1 MANPVLLTF
10 SKGLV
15 RSLLLKRTTRIVKMA
30 RIAFC
35 RKAGITATVS
45 LIVRCAVVGL
55 VVLGAAAYPLR
66 AAQDLSQI
74 CDQAAAYASR
84 ETGVP
89 LSVLQ
94 AISLNETG
102 RKRGGAMRPWPWTVN
117 MEGKGVWFDTEDEA
131 RAFVYRNYKRG
142 ARSFD
147 VGCFQINYKW
157 HGQAFAS
164 IEEMFQPQP
173 NALYAAKFLLKLY
186 NEKGDWGSAAGAYHS
201 RTPKY
206 AEKYEARFNRFR
218 SGLMGNDA
226 PQAQVQLVYAESQQ
240 PVPSVARI
248 NNYPLLQG
256 GGTVPT
262 LGSLVPLGN
271 AQPGTRLISVANSD
285 G

>member
-1 MANPVLLTF
+1 
-10 SKGLV
+10 
-15 RSLLLKRTTRIVKMA
+15 MA

-35 RKAGITATVS
+35 RKAEITAFVS
-45 LIVRCAVVGL
+45 LITRCAVVGL
-55 VVLGAAAYPLR
+55 VVLGAATYPLR

-256 GGTVPT
+256 GGTVPV

-271 AQPGTRLISVANSD
+271 VQPGVRLISVANSD

>member
-1 MANPVLLTF
+1 
-10 SKGLV
+10 
-15 RSLLLKRTTRIVKMA
+15 MA
-30 RIAFC
+30 RIAFN
-35 RKAGITATVS
+35 RKIGIRAGVS
-45 LIVRCAVVGL
+45 LIARCAALSLAEL
-55 VVLGAAAYPLR
+55 VAMAYPLH

-74 CDQAAAYASR
+74 CDQAAVYAAR
-84 ETGVP
+84 KTGVP

-102 RKRGGAMRPWPWTVN
+102 RRRGGTMRPWPWTVN

-131 RAFVYRNYKRG
+131 RAFVYQNYKRG

-164 IEEMFQPQP
+164 IEEMFEPGP
-173 NALYAAKFLLKLY
+173 NALYAANFLLELY

-218 SGLMGNDA
+218 NGLMGDDA
-226 PQAQVQLVYAESQQ
+226 PHADVQLVYAEPQ
-240 PVPSVARI
+240 PTPSVVRI
-248 NNYPLLQG
+248 NKYPLLQAG
-256 GGTVPT
+256 SATRT

-271 AQPGTRLISVANSD
+271 AQSVTRLISATNTD

>member
-1 MANPVLLTF
+1 MTTYGAQIALGSHCLMLVGMLIG
-10 SKGLV
+10 GLIL
-15 RSLLLKRTTRIVKMA
+15 STN
-30 RIAFC
+30 
-35 RKAGITATVS
+35 TAQAS
-45 LIVRCAVVGL
+45 
-55 VVLGAAAYPLR
+55 
-66 AAQDLSQI
+66 QDISQI
-74 CDQAAAYASR
+74 CDQAAAYAAR

-102 RKRGGAMRPWPWTVN
+102 RKHGGTMRPWPWTVN

-131 RAFVYRNYKRG
+131 RAFVYQNYKRG

-164 IEEMFQPQP
+164 IEEMFQPRP

-186 NEKGDWGSAAGAYHS
+186 NEKGEWGSAAGAYHS

-206 AEKYEARFNRFR
+206 AEKYAARFNRFR
-218 SGLMGNDA
+218 NGLLGSDA
-226 PQAQVQLVYAESQQ
+226 AQADVQLVYAEPQ
-240 PVPSVARI
+240 PAPPVIRI
-248 NNYPLLQG
+248 NKYPLLQTG
-256 GGTVPT
+256 GATRT
-262 LGSLVPLGN
+262 LGSLVPLGD
-271 AQPGTRLISVANSD
+271 AHSATRLISVANTD

>member
-1 MANPVLLTF
+1 M
-10 SKGLV
+10 
-15 RSLLLKRTTRIVKMA
+15 
-30 RIAFC
+30 
-35 RKAGITATVS
+35 
-45 LIVRCAVVGL
+45 GL

-102 RKRGGAMRPWPWTVN
+102 QRRGGAMRPWPWTVN

-173 NALYAAKFLLKLY
+173 NALYAAKFLLELY
-186 NEKGDWGSAAGAYHS
+186 NEKGDWSSAAGAYHS

-218 SGLMGNDA
+218 NGLMRNDT
-226 PQAQVQLVYAESQQ
+226 PQAQLVYAEPQQFVQ
-240 PVPSVARI
+240 PVVRL
-248 NNYPLLQG
+248 NKYPLLQG
-256 GGTVPT
+256 GSTVPT

-271 AQPGTRLISVANSD
+271 TQPVTRLISVANSD

>member
-1 MANPVLLTF
+1 
-10 SKGLV
+10 
-15 RSLLLKRTTRIVKMA
+15 MA
-30 RIAFC
+30 RIAFKGKTGM
-35 RKAGITATVS
+35 RIRTFLVIRFVV
-45 LIVRCAVVGL
+45 LIVTGL
-55 VVLGAAAYPLR
+55 IVSVYPLR
-66 AAQDLSQI
+66 AAQDLSLI
-74 CDQAAAYASR
+74 CDQAAAYAAR

-102 RKRGGAMRPWPWTVN
+102 RKRGGIMRPWPWTVN

-131 RAFVYRNYKRG
+131 RAFVYQNYKRG

-164 IEEMFQPQP
+164 IEEMFEPRP
-173 NALYAAKFLLKLY
+173 NALYAAKFLLELY
-186 NEKGDWGSAAGAYHS
+186 REKGNWSGAAGAYHS

-218 SGLMGNDA
+218 NGLMGNDA
-226 PQAQVQLVYAESQQ
+226 PQADVQLVYAEPQ
-240 PVPSVARI
+240 PAPAIVRI
-248 NNYPLLQG
+248 NKYPLLQAG
-256 GGTVPT
+256 STTRT

-271 AQPGTRLISVANSD
+271 AQSVTRLITVAETD

>member
-1 MANPVLLTF
+1 M
-10 SKGLV
+10 
-15 RSLLLKRTTRIVKMA
+15 RSLLLKRIARNVKMA
-30 RIAFC
+30 RIAFN
-35 RKAGITATVS
+35 RKTGITAGVS
-45 LIVRCAVVGL
+45 LATRCNLLVLTVLIVM
-55 VVLGAAAYPLR
+55 AYPLR
-66 AAQDLSQI
+66 AAPDLSQI
-74 CDQAAAYASR
+74 CDQAAAYAAR

-89 LSVLQ
+89 LTVLQ

-102 RKRGGAMRPWPWTVN
+102 RKRGNIMRPWPWTVN

-131 RAFVYRNYKRG
+131 RAYVYRNYKRG

-157 HGQAFAS
+157 HGHAFAS

-173 NALYAAKFLLKLY
+173 NALYAAKFLLRLY

-218 SGLMGNDA
+218 NGLMEKGA
-226 PQAQVQLVYAESQQ
+226 PQEEIQLVTAESRQ
-240 PVPSVARI
+240 PMPQIDRL
-248 NNYPLLQG
+248 NRYPLLQAG
-256 GGTVPT
+256 GSPPT

-271 AQPGTRLISVANSD
+271 MQPGTRLISVANTD